1 MTKPHS
7 TTPEPG
13 DGAAG
18 SGRHAGTENADGRDV
33 RGTDG
38 VRDDD
43 ERTVRGDGEKNGD
56 GLADP
61 TDDRSNCGVGA
72 VVDLEGGP
80 SHDVVADAVR
90 LLENLEHRGTTGA
103 EPDTGDGAGI
113 MVQRPDAF
121 FRSVVDADLP
131 DEYAVGSLFLPQD
144 ERARGQLFDVVAE
157 TLAEYGLE
165 ILAWRSV
172 PTENGDLGATALE
185 SEPDH
190 WQVFV
195 APTDEADPADR
206 FVDAD
211 ADADADR
218 DPALLGFDRALY
230 VARKAIETAAEDVDG
245 SGRFYIASLDRRR
258 VVYKGLLKGEQL
270 AGYFPDLRDER
281 FASRAALVH
290 ARFSTNTLGAWH
302 LAHPYRNIV
311 HNGEFN
317 TIQGNINW
325 MRARETDVS
334 HPGFGADLET
344 VKPVIDDPNQ
354 SDTAS
359 VDNALELLVQ
369 TGRELPHVLRMLI
382 PEAFRDDHLMDA
394 ARADWYDYHAS
405 LVEPWDGP
413 ALVLGFDGDRVAGV
427 LDRNGLRPCRY
438 EVTSDDRLIV
448 GSEVGA
454 LPTDPAEVERRG
466 RLQPGEIFVAD
477 LESGR
482 VVPDEEVFADLT
494 DDRYGEWVAEEQVA
508 LSDLLETD
516 DPTSAGIGAGADDEA
531 DAETD
536 AGADDEA
543 DADANDVE
551 GTSPLRARQAAFG
564 YTTDSMNHLVEPM
577 AREGKDP
584 VGSMGDDTPLS
595 VLSDVDRPLFTYFK
609 QLFAQVSNPPID
621 YIREELVTSLET
633 RLGFQ
638 RNLLDESA
646 EHARQ
651 LVSETPILTDAETE
665 SIKALGGSEENAAA
679 AGASGAADGSL
690 ADETPLESTV
700 LDTTFPPE
708 TDLEDAVSR
717 LRDDAAAAIEDGADV
732 IVLSDRA
739 IGPDRIAIPSLL
751 ATGAVHH
758 HLVRNGLRNH
768 AGLVVE
774 SGEPHEVHHI
784 ATLVGYGAGAVTPY
798 LAYAS
803 IADVVAGPDG
813 ADEAEAIAAYRGAL
827 EDGLLKTMAKMG
839 ISTMESYQ
847 GAQIFEAVGL
857 DSGFVAE
864 YFSGTEIRTE
874 GIGIDEI
881 EGDVRTRHAMA
892 FGADPQ
898 LETVGEYEHRSSG
911 IKHGWN
917 PQTVGTLQQAVRSGE
932 YDQYREF
939 AAEVNDQEGSPHTLR
954 GLLEFDADRDPVPV
968 EEVEPVEEI
977 VKRFSTAA
985 MSLGSISPEAHE
997 NNSIAMNRI
1006 GAKSNTGE
1014 GGEPPERFGTER
1026 ECNVKQVASGR
1037 FGVTAEYLAS
1047 ADELQI
1053 KMAQGSKPGEGG
1065 HLPGKKVNEMIAHVR
1080 CSTPGVG
1087 LISPPPQH
1095 DIYSIEDLKQ
1105 LIYDLKS
1112 ANPDADVNVKLVS
1125 EAGIG
1130 TIAAGVAKA
1139 NADVVHVSGHSGGTG
1154 ASPKTSIKNAG
1165 LPWELGLAETNQMLR
1180 ATGLRDRI
1188 RVSADGGLRTGRD
1201 VAVAA
1206 LLGAEEYVFGTASLV
1221 TSGCVMARQCHEN
1234 TCPVGVATQR
1244 EDLRQRFPGEPDH
1257 VINYMTFI
1265 AEELREIMA
1274 DLGFRTLEE
1283 LIGRPELLAQR
1294 ETDHEKARH
1303 LDLSSV
1309 IAEPT
1314 GSVRTKVR
1322 EQDHEVDDRLDWDL
1336 IDAAADA
1343 IADGAPVSIHE
1354 DVTNVDRAVGA
1365 TLSNRVVSEHGGD
1378 GLADDTIAVDFD
1390 GYAGQS
1396 FGAFLAEGVT
1406 FSLTGAANDYVGK
1419 GLSGGKLV
1427 VNTPPDAGYDA
1438 SGNVVVGNV
1447 CLYGATAGE
1456 VYVNGVAGERFG
1468 VRNSGAT
1475 AVVEGVGDHGCEYMT
1490 GGVVAVLGETGRN
1503 FAAGMSGGIAYV
1515 HDPDDRL
1522 AERANTGMV
1531 SLSRDLSERDEAML
1545 RRLVENHAAY
1555 TESDRARELLDDW
1568 EAALES
1574 FVRVFPDAYADV
1586 IAEGIGEDVR
1596 DARPPA
1602 ATADVL
1608 PEADANVVSS
1618 DD

>member
-7 TTPEPG
+7 NTLEP
-13 DGAAG
+13 DASG
-18 SGRHAGTENADGRDV
+18 SAGRDA
-33 RGTDG
+33 
-38 VRDDD
+38 
-43 ERTVRGDGEKNGD
+43 EASGD
-56 GLADP
+56 GLASPD
-61 TDDRSNCGVGA
+61 DDRSNCGVGG
-72 VVDLEGGP
+72 VVDLAGEP
-80 SHDVVADAVR
+80 SHDTVADAVS
-90 LLENLEHRGTTGA
+90 LLENLQHRGTTGA
-103 EPDTGDGAGI
+103 EPNTGDGAGI
-113 MVQRPDAF
+113 MVERPDGF
-121 FRSVVDADLP
+121 FESVVDADLP
-131 DEYAVGSLFLPQD
+131 DEYAVGSLFMPEEPAAEAALH
-144 ERARGQLFDVVAE
+144 EVVAE
-157 TLAEYGLE
+157 TFAEYGLE
-165 ILAWRSV
+165 VLAWREV
-172 PTENGDLGATALE
+172 PTDADGADLGATALD
-185 SEPDH
+185 SEPNVV
-190 WQVFV
+190 QVFV
-195 APTDEADPADR
+195 APA
-206 FVDAD
+206 AD
-211 ADADADR
+211 ADLDARFTDPEADDTDAN
-218 DPALLGFDRALY
+218 PHLGFDRALY
-230 VARKAIETAAEDVDG
+230 VARKAVESAAADVDG
-245 SGRFYIASLDRRR
+245 GGRFYVCSLDRRR
-258 VVYKGLLKGEQL
+258 VVYKGLLKGDQL
-270 AGYFPDLRDER
+270 AAYFPDLSDER
-281 FASRAALVH
+281 FASRVALVH

-359 VDNALELLVQ
+359 VDNAVELLLQ
-369 TGRELPHVLRMLI
+369 TGRDLPHALRMLI
-382 PEAFRDDHLMDA
+382 PEAFRGDDLMSEE
-394 ARADWYDYHAS
+394 RADWYDYHAS

-413 ALVLGFDGDRVAGV
+413 ALVIGFDGDRVAGV

-454 LPTDPAEVERRG
+454 IPTDPGEVESRG

-482 VVPDEEVFADLT
+482 VVPDDEVFDDLT
-494 DDRYGEWVAEEQVA
+494 DEKYGEWVDEEQAALEEVA
-508 LSDLLETD
+508 
-516 DPTSAGIGAGADDEA
+516 
-531 DAETD
+531 AETGD
-536 AGADDEA
+536 AAA
-543 DADANDVE
+543 DADDADPAEPTVE
-551 GTSPLRARQAAFG
+551 EVRAHQAAFG
-564 YTTDSMNHLVEPM
+564 YTTDSLNHLVEPM
-577 AREGKDP
+577 AEQGKDP

-595 VLSDVDRPLFTYFK
+595 VLTEVDRPLFTYFK

-621 YIREELVTSLET
+621 YIREELVTSLES

-646 EHARQ
+646 DHARQ
-651 LVSETPILTDAETE
+651 IVCDSPVLTEAETA
-665 SIKALGGSEENAAA
+665 SLKALGDDPDDAFESAVVDATFDPD
-679 AGASGAADGSL
+679 ADL
-690 ADETPLESTV
+690 AD
-700 LDTTFPPE
+700 
-708 TDLEDAVSR
+708 AVAR
-717 LRDDAAAAIEDGADV
+717 LRDDAAAAIEAGADV
-732 IVLSDRA
+732 VVVSDRA
-739 IGPDRIAIPSLL
+739 VGPDRLAIPSLL

-774 SGEPHEVHHI
+774 SGEPHEVHHL

-798 LAYAS
+798 LAYDS
-803 IADVVAGPDG
+803 IRDTVAGPDG
-813 ADEAEAIAAYRGAL
+813 ADADEALAAYRKAL

-839 ISTMESYQ
+839 ISTVESYQ

-857 DSGFVAE
+857 DSEFVGE
-864 YFSGTEIRTE
+864 YFEGTEIRTE
-874 GIGIDEI
+874 GIGVDEI
-881 EGDVRTRHAMA
+881 EGDLRARHAMA

-898 LETVGEYEHRSSG
+898 LETTGEYEHRSSG
-911 IKHGWN
+911 VKHGWN
-917 PQTVGTLQQAVRSGE
+917 PQTVGTLQQAVRAGDYE
-932 YDQYREF
+932 QYEEF
-939 AAEVNDQEGSPHTLR
+939 ADLVNDQSESLQTLR
-954 GLLEFDADRDPVPV
+954 GLLEFDSDRDPVPV

-977 VKRFSTAA
+977 VERFSTAA
-985 MSLGSISPEAHE
+985 MSLGSLSPEAHE
-997 NNSIAMNRI
+997 NNSIAMNRL

-1014 GGEPPERFGTER
+1014 GGEPPERFDTER

-1065 HLPGKKVNEMIAHVR
+1065 HLPGEKVNEMIAHVR

-1105 LIYDLKS
+1105 LIYDLKA
-1112 ANPDADVNVKLVS
+1112 ANPEADVNVKLVS

-1165 LPWELGLAETNQMLR
+1165 LPWELGLAEANQMLR

-1188 RVSADGGLRTGRD
+1188 RVTADGGLKTGRD

-1244 EDLRQRFPGEPDH
+1244 EDLRKRFPGEPEH

-1265 AEELREIMA
+1265 AQELREIMA
-1274 DLGFRTLEE
+1274 ELGYTDLEE
-1283 LIGRPELLAQR
+1283 FIGRPDLLTQR
-1294 ETDHEKARH
+1294 ETDHEKASH
-1303 LDLSSV
+1303 LDLSAV
-1309 IAEPT
+1309 IADPA
-1314 GSVRTKVR
+1314 GDVRTKIR
-1322 EQDHEVDDRLDWDL
+1322 EQRHEEVATALDWDL
-1336 IDAAADA
+1336 IDAAEPALA
-1343 IADGAPVSIHE
+1343 EGKPVTVSE

-1365 TLSNRVVSEHGGD
+1365 TLSNRVASEYGGE
-1378 GLADDTIAVDFD
+1378 GLPDDTITCDLD

-1396 FGAFLAEGVT
+1396 FGAFLARGVT
-1406 FSLTGAANDYVGK
+1406 MDLTGAANDYVGK
-1419 GLSGGKLV
+1419 GLSGGKV
-1427 VNTPPDAGYDA
+1427 VIRTPADAGYDPA
-1438 SGNVVVGNV
+1438 DNVVAGNV

-1456 VYVNGVAGERFG
+1456 TYVNGVAGERFA
-1468 VRNSGAT
+1468 VRNSGVK

-1490 GGVVAVLGETGRN
+1490 GGVVAVLGEFGRN
-1503 FAAGMSGGIAYV
+1503 FAAGMSGGVAYV
-1515 HDPDDRL
+1515 HDPDGEL
-1522 AERANTGMV
+1522 AEKANTGMV
-1531 SLSRDLSERDEAML
+1531 TLSDDLSERDEAML

-1555 TESDRARELLDDW
+1555 TDSARARELLDDW
-1568 EAALES
+1568 ANAVEA
-1574 FVRVFPDAYADV
+1574 FTRVLPDAYADV
-1586 IAEGIGEDVR
+1586 IAEGVGDDVR
-1596 DARPPA
+1596 EDLPDAA
-1602 ATADVL
+1602 
-1608 PEADANVVSS
+1608 EAGANVHGDAGAVSG